1 MPLSLL
7 FFISGGVASGGDFA
21 QGKTRTGTHEAI
33 VFGVCTILPYVV
45 AGCLQMMGCAPSS
58 LRFYLRQL
66 ERMSEQERTFLEQL
80 KVLGSLDRDLINHAD
95 IHVFR
100 DANGFHTQI
109 DGLLKQM
116 IHAHAVGNHELEAVV
131 IDPSN

>member
-1 MPLSLL
+1 MG
-7 FFISGGVASGGDFA
+7 I
-21 QGKTRTGTHEAI
+21 
-33 VFGVCTILPYVV
+33 
-45 AGCLQMMGCAPSS
+45 AGCYLKMMGCDPPA
-58 LRFYLRQL
+58 LRFHLQQL
-66 ERMSEQERTFLEQL
+66 EQMSEQEKTVLEQL
-80 KVLGSLDRDLINHAD
+80 KVFGSLDRDLINHAD